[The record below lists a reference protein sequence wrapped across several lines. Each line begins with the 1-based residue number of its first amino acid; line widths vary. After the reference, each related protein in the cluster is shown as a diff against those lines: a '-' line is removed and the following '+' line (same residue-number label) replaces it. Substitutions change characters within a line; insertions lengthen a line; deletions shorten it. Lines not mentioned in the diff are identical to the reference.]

1 MSSTDAQTLQLQSD
15 LGENNC
21 DFFLLEPTIEFPGNI
36 FTSVTFL
43 I

>member
-21 DFFLLEPTIEFPGNI
+21 DFFFLYQPL
-36 FTSVTFL
+36 SSLVTFL
-43 I
+43 HLSLF